1 MSQTTATPPMPE
13 NILAPHR
20 AVPVYI
26 LAAAGAI
33 IGAGF
38 STISWTIG
46 EEFAVTFAV
55 MASLAVLFEIGALRI
70 ALADKA
76 SIAAG
81 KMDPAGEKPVRIA
94 QWVAVAGVVL
104 HVGFLVGHAWFLML
118 RDVRWG
124 GLFGG

>member
-94 QWVAVAGVVL
+94 QWVAVAGIVL
-104 HVGFLVGHAWFLML
+104 HVGFLLGHAWFLAL
-118 RDVRWG
+118 AKIDW
-124 GLFGG
+124 